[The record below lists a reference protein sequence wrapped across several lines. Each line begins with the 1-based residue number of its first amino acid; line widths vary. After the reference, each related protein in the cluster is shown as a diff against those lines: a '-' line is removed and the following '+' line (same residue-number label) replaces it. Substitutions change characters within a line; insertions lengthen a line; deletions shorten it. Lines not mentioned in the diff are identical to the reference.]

1 MAENKFDQKPT
12 LSKEELQAL
21 LEPQILS
28 LSNLQEALGGKT
40 RLFKFCLVV
49 LTTLTLGYL
58 MMYSSGMLDKFV
70 SHGWTKHYGDYRIHQ
85 IRFGLGFLMLVL
97 FYVWILLKK
106 PLSTILACFTGVLC
120 YFTISGTARL
130 FVVLDPAQDTW
141 FITVY
146 FFLQLSFVGLSLV
159 MIREEGRSSW

>member
-1 MAENKFDQKPT
+1 
-12 LSKEELQAL
+12 
-21 LEPQILS
+21 
-28 LSNLQEALGGKT
+28 
-40 RLFKFCLVV
+40 
-49 LTTLTLGYL
+49 
-58 MMYSSGMLDKFV
+58 
-70 SHGWTKHYGDYRIHQ
+70 
-85 IRFGLGFLMLVL
+85 MLVL

-106 PLSTILACFTGVLC
+106 PLGTILACFNGVLC

-146 FFLQLSFVGLSLV
+146 FFLQLSFVGLLLV